1 MPVPLGTCTTRSS
14 IVTVTSSAM
23 RHLQRMRMHGDRREH
38 PVERGVAV
46 ERAAALVDVCLELV
60 PELRDVARDDDR
72 VRVAERAQALAV
84 DAVADVE
91 QQVEVALRR
100 ASVLQLAEDGGQ
112 PACALAARR

>member
-1 MPVPLGTCTTRSS
+1 MPVPFGTCTTRSS
-14 IVTVTSSAM
+14 IVTVTRSAM
-23 RHLQRMRMHGDRREH
+23 RDLERMRVHLDRCEH
-38 PVERGVAV
+38 AVERGVAA
-46 ERAAALVDVCLELV
+46 ERAAALVDVRLELV

-100 ASVLQLAEDGGQ
+100 APVLQLAEDRGQ
-112 PACALAARR
+112 P